1 MLAERAIELCE
12 TDPDLWYLATKLR
25 LNFSDECIE
34 SKGINPN
41 ELYIGRR
48 TEDSGW
54 VIGYRDGSNS
64 ILDIGLIALWWCA
77 CISPLSEEDFTK
89 LKECKEGSTF
99 QPISSKR
106 Y

>member
-1 MLAERAIELCE
+1 MLVERAIELCE
-12 TDPDLWYLATKLR
+12 TDSDLWYLATKLR
-25 LNFSDECIE
+25 SNLSDEDIK

-41 ELYIGRR
+41 ELYIGHR

-54 VIGYRDGSNS
+54 VIGYRDGSTS
-64 ILDIGLIALWWCA
+64 ILDIGLLALWWCVG
-77 CISPLSEEDFTK
+77 ISPLSEEDFPK
-89 LKECKEGSTF
+89 LKECKDGSTF